1 MPMPEVSQLG
11 MDPNSPSDPEAAR
24 QVEHRVVK
32 QLMEEYDTARK
43 FDEAARKQYATDRR
57 YAAGLPFAQAWAV
70 SVNLIGSFIDVLCSY
85 LYARNPDV
93 SCVRAEEVPPPPAP
107 NDPLALMEHLQKQ
120 QAMVQKNADME
131 AFAKTMQLVV
141 SRLWQRGYLKHCIK
155 KAVRSSLSCGP
166 GWFKAIMVSD
176 KRTDPTVSAAL
187 NDARDNLARIEALQ
201 REIQEGEAKDLELKQ
216 RQLEMTIEGLSAKVE
231 VMIRRGLAI
240 DFCSAE
246 DVQVSLD
253 VRDLDDYRDAGW
265 MANAIYRPMSMLAEM
280 FPRISSEK
288 AKKAANYWQRT
299 PADPMQTASEGGIT
313 ASDAETFTKDN
324 SSMMRAGGG
333 GEPVPF
339 FKAIEV
345 WDKRDN
351 LIKTMVDGVECWAKE
366 PFAPPT
372 PSTRFYPY
380 FMIALY
386 MVDGSRHPQS
396 LAWRLAQLQD
406 EYSATRSSART
417 NRSRSVPAI
426 MFNAEQVDP
435 TTASKLEK
443 GTDQEFIAV
452 KLTNPQMPMRD
463 VFAEKPVARMDPM
476 VFDTSSVLSDMEKV
490 SGVQEALQSSV
501 VQPKTATEAEIQ
513 QSGFA
518 SRTSADRDTLEDVLN
533 DLAHYTAEVSI
544 GALPTK
550 DVQRMAGEYA
560 FWPEGMD
567 IEDLLTMVEVDI
579 TAGSTG
585 KPNTSAERESWTVA
599 LPLIQ
604 QLMLQVQQQRAM
616 GNEPM
621 AQAMIALLR
630 ETLQRLGD
638 RIEVERFIP
647 GPLMPAQVVPG
658 MPGMPGAMP
667 GAMPGEPPPPEGGAA
682 PVDPLA
688 AGVAPPGAIAPP
700 ITAPPPL
707 QPTV

>member
-1 MPMPEVSQLG
+1 MMSDVSQMG
-11 MDPNSPSDPEAAR
+11 MDPASPPDPDAVR
-24 QVEHRVVK
+24 QVEYRVVK

-43 FDEAARKQYATDRR
+43 FDEEARKQYAKDRR
-57 YAAGLPFAQAWAV
+57 YAAGMARTWEV

-93 SCVRAEEVPPPPAP
+93 SVVRAEEVPPPPAP
-107 NDPLALMEHLQKQ
+107 QDPLLLIEHLQKQ
-120 QAMVQKNADME
+120 QAMVAKNADME

-141 SRLWQRGYLKHCIK
+141 SRLWKRGYLKHCIK
-155 KAVRSSLSCGP
+155 KAVRSTLSCGP
-166 GWFKAIMVSD
+166 GWFKAIMITD
-176 KRTDPTVSAAL
+176 KRTDPQVSAAL

-201 REIQEGEAKDLELKQ
+201 REIDEGEAKDLEVKQ
-216 RQLEMTIEGLSAKVE
+216 RELEMTIEGLSAKVE
-231 VMIRRGLAI
+231 VIVRRGLAI

-253 VRDLDDYRDAGW
+253 VRDLDDYRESGW
-265 MANAIYRPMSMLAEM
+265 MANAIYRPMSMLCEM
-280 FPRISSEK
+280 FPRIDKDK
-288 AKKAANYWQRT
+288 AKKATNYYQRT
-299 PADPMQTASEGGIT
+299 PIDPMQAMLEGKLQAT
-313 ASDAETFTKDN
+313 DAESFTKDGGQ
-324 SSMMRAGGG
+324 MIRGAGGS
-333 GEPVPF
+333 EPVAF
-339 FKAIEV
+339 MKIIEL

-351 LIKTMVDGVECWAKE
+351 LIKTMVDGIDCFAKD
-366 PFAPPT
+366 PYPPPN

-380 FMIALY
+380 FLVALY

-396 LAWRLAQLQD
+396 LSWRLAQLQD
-406 EYSATRSSART
+406 EYSATRSSAKI

-426 MFNAEQVDP
+426 LFNSEQVD
-435 TTASKLEK
+435 AAHAKKLQE
-443 GTDQEFIAV
+443 GVDQEFIGI
-452 KLTNPQMPMRD
+452 KLTNPSMPMRD

-476 VFDTSSVLSDMEKV
+476 VFDTSTVERDMEKV

-533 DLAHYTAEVSI
+533 DLAHYTAEVAL
-544 GALPTK
+544 GALPTA

-621 AQAMIALLR
+621 AQAMIQLLR

-647 GPLMPAQVVPG
+647 GPLLPMTPVPGMPPGMMPPGAGG
-658 MPGMPGAMP
+658 MPGMPGAPPVDQGPAPP
-667 GAMPGEPPPPEGGAA
+667 GQIAPPPPVAA
-682 PVDPLA
+682 PE
-688 AGVAPPGAIAPP
+688 
-700 ITAPPPL
+700 L
-707 QPTV
+707 QPTA